1 VDKDLSKIVSIS
13 SASNDFVKY
22 AQVLAAGRGRP
33 VEMKALAG
41 RIPSQRLREALQ
53 QKTAVDVGTSTD
65 SDWAGPLNQMA
76 TAFLDSLAPYSCFD
90 RMLADNAVTRLP
102 FRTRIVLAS
111 SGATAGQLGELAP
124 TPLSEINFGTA
135 LFEPVKV
142 VSSVV
147 LSEELSKAMSP
158 SASRLIGNELRKAV
172 ALATDTYFVGVI
184 AQSTGVASSG
194 STGLTASAFLSDLE
208 DALQSIT
215 TSPSSRLYLL
225 VAPSAFKTISLLRDT
240 GGSLMTNGTL
250 ASGLIKVVP
259 SAALQDTMILV
270 DAVSIAGASESIELS
285 SSDQATV
292 KLDDAQTDTG
302 GALHVSLWQNNL
314 SAIKATRWLAASL
327 MRADSCFVIDSVTA

>member
-1 VDKDLSKIVSIS
+1 
-13 SASNDFVKY
+13 
-22 AQVLAAGRGRP
+22 
-33 VEMKALAG
+33 
-41 RIPSQRLREALQ
+41 
-53 QKTAVDVGTSTD
+53 
-65 SDWAGPLNQMA
+65 
-76 TAFLDSLAPYSCFD
+76 
-90 RMLADNAVTRLP
+90 
-102 FRTRIVLAS
+102 
-111 SGATAGQLGELAP
+111 
-124 TPLSEINFGTA
+124 
-135 LFEPVKV
+135 
-142 VSSVV
+142 
-147 LSEELSKAMSP
+147 MSP

-292 KLDDAQTDTG
+292 KLDDVQTDTG